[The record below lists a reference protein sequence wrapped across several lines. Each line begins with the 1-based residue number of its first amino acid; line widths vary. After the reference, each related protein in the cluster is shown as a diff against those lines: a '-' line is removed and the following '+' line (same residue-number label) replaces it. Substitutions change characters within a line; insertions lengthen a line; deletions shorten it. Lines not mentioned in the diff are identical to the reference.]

1 MKTALM
7 NTVKTAL
14 SSALSA
20 LHFITLFTISLTM
33 WLILYKNFKMLLL
46 MSSTLWVLSNNLSPN

>member
-1 MKTALM
+1 MNTALM

-20 LHFITLFTISLTM
+20 LHFKTLFTISLTM
-33 WLILYKNFKMLLL
+33 WLILYKNFK
-46 MSSTLWVLSNNLSPN
+46 TLDEQHTLGVK